1 MPRPIGTVE
10 PGKTFFAKDSPLCE
24 RCRDLKDVLAELLD
38 QLDGIGIPDWHGA
51 EGLDLT
57 SDRTILNEEKP

>member
-1 MPRPIGTVE
+1 MS
-10 PGKTFFAKDSPLCE
+10 AKEAL
-24 RCRDLKDVLAELLD
+24 RDLLA

-57 SDRTILNEEKP
+57 AARAAVSEPETDTASLQAAKKLMQPLAKKAGK